1 MSMPDKLKLTHNGRL
16 EDSNEWTE
24 HIAALLAARE
34 GLSLTPAHWEILLL
48 MRSYYHAHNI
58 SPIKRLL
65 KKEICAKLYE
75 GESKATDAYLDG
87 LFPNGVLFQ
96 GTKIAGLPVPMLD
109 AEIEQMHVKNE
120 SSKTGQATAPLH
132 FVDTFEFEGKILRV
146 NARGSLAEVGDW
158 NERLAEFM
166 ANKEGLQLTPDHWEV
181 IQFLRK
187 FYFSYGI
194 APMVRLLMKHMR
206 QELGEEKSSQDY
218 LYRLFPGGPAKQ
230 GSRIAGLPE
239 PQGCIDT

>member
-1 MSMPDKLKLTHNGRL
+1 MPTPDKLKLTNNGRL
-16 EDSNEWTE
+16 EDPHAWSE

-34 GLSLTPAHWEILLL
+34 GLTLTPAHWEILLL

-58 SPIKRLL
+58 PPIKRLL
-65 KKEICAKLYE
+65 KKEICAKLYD

-87 LFPNGVLFQ
+87 LFPNGVLVQ

-109 AEIEQMHVKNE
+109 AEIEHMHVQNE
-120 SSKTGQATAPLH
+120 SSKSAQASTSAD
-132 FVDTFEFEGKILRV
+132 FVDTFEFEGKVLRM
-146 NARGSLAEVGDW
+146 NARGSLADIGDW

-166 ANKEGLQLTPDHWEV
+166 ANKEGLHLTPEHWEV
-181 IQFLRK
+181 IHFLRQ

-194 APMVRLLMKHMR
+194 APMVRLLIKHMR
-206 QELGEEKSSQDY
+206 QELGEEKSNQDY